1 VRILVVDADPESRDA
16 LRRAFAASGDRAR
29 CVASAAEGRRYLE
42 ELVPDLVIAAADL
55 PGGAGESFLQ
65 EAAAD
70 SRRAVWALV
79 PRERLDL
86 SVDAMERGGA
96 EDFLWRPVSERR
108 LALLVENLRRRRR
121 ARIDAEQSRL
131 RLARV
136 ESAVTLPG
144 RSPRWT
150 ATMAAIERL
159 ADENA
164 VLVTGEEGTEK
175 EAAAKFLHRL
185 SPRGA
190 EPFVKVP
197 AGERFGDAL
206 VRARGGTVYV
216 TAIDRAPL
224 TVQGEILGAL
234 DREDRPG
241 LILSADR
248 DPGEAVRLGRLEE
261 KIVRRLAERV
271 LHLPPLR
278 ERGEDVARL
287 ARHFLEEASATLSF
301 DPEAMDALTAHDWP
315 GNVQEL
321 KEAVKRAAKLAE
333 GPVIG
338 PTVVRSVLGRPLAA
352 RGSRRR
358 RVPVVRITVGDSLAD
373 VERRLIQKTLEFA
386 RGNKRKTAEL
396 LKLSLKT
403 IYNKIKEY
411 GLSTD

>member
-1 VRILVVDADPESRDA
+1 MKVLVVDPDLQSRDA
-16 LRRAFAASGDRAR
+16 LRRAFAASGDRAT
-29 CVASAAEGRRYLE
+29 CVASAAEGRRYLVE
-42 ELVPDLVIAAADL
+42 IRPDLVIAAPDL
-55 PGGAGESFLQ
+55 PDEAGEPFLA
-65 EAAAD
+65 EASSD
-70 SRRAVWALV
+70 PRRAVWALV
-79 PRERLDL
+79 PGERLDL
-86 SVDAMERGGA
+86 SVEAMEMGA
-96 EDFLWRPVSERR
+96 GDFLWRPVSDRR
-108 LALLVENLRRRRR
+108 LSLLLERLRRRRQ
-121 ARIDAEQSRL
+121 AEGDAEESRL
-131 RLARV
+131 QLARV

-144 RSPRWT
+144 RSPRWS
-150 ATMAAIERL
+150 AAMAAIEKL
-159 ADENA
+159 ARENA

-175 EAAAKFLHRL
+175 EAAERFLHRL

-190 EPFVKVP
+190 EPFVKIS
-197 AGERFGDAL
+197 AGERLRDAL
-206 VRARGGTVYV
+206 RRAGGGTVFV
-216 TAIDRAPL
+216 TAVDRAPL
-224 TVQGEILGAL
+224 ATQAEIVSAL
-234 DREDRPG
+234 AKEERPG

-248 DPGEAVRLGRLEE
+248 DPFDAVRRGELQGEV
-261 KIVRRLAERV
+261 VRRFEERV
-271 LHLPPLR
+271 VHLPPLR

-301 DPEAMDALTAHDWP
+301 DAEAMDALTAHDWP

-321 KEAVKRAAKLAE
+321 REAVKRAAKLAE

-411 GLSTD
+411 GLEH

>member
-1 VRILVVDADPESRDA
+1 MKVLVVDPDPESRDA

-29 CVASAAEGRRYLE
+29 CVAGASEGRRYLE
-42 ELVPDLVIAAADL
+42 ELRPNLVIAAADL
-55 PGGAGESFLQ
+55 PDGAGESFLA
-65 EAAAD
+65 EAAGD
-70 SRRAVWALV
+70 PRRTVWALV
-79 PRERLDL
+79 PGNRLDV
-86 SVDAMERGGA
+86 SVAAMERGA
-96 EDFLWRPVSERR
+96 EDFLWRPVSDRR
-108 LALLVENLRRRRR
+108 LALLLDGLRQRRRSE
-121 ARIDAEQSRL
+121 ADAEEGRL

-144 RSPRWT
+144 RSPRWI

-159 ADENA
+159 AGENA

-175 EAAAKFLHRL
+175 DAAARFLHRL
-185 SPRGA
+185 SARGA
-190 EPFVKVP
+190 GPFVKIP
-197 AGERFGDAL
+197 AGERLGDAL
-206 VRARGGTVYV
+206 GRAGAGSVYV
-216 TAIDRAPL
+216 TGIDRAAAAI
-224 TVQGEILGAL
+224 QAQILSAL
-234 DREDRPG
+234 EREERAG

-248 DPGEAVRLGRLEE
+248 DPADAVRRGQLQAE
-261 KIVRRLAERV
+261 IVRRLAERV

-278 ERGEDVARL
+278 ERGDDVARL
-287 ARHFLEEASATLSF
+287 ARHFLEEASATHSF

-321 KEAVKRAAKLAE
+321 KEAVRRAVKLAE